1 MLLAGFIMHIQ
12 AFRIFCDLAELKS
25 FSKTAQKYLLSQSAV
40 SQQLAQLEL
49 DFKCQLVN
57 RKKRPIELTKAGLLL
72 QKTALEI
79 IESYENFKNE
89 LNSLKSL
96 TESCINLGA
105 IFSIGMHALPDYV
118 KKFMVKYPKVLVN
131 IDYFSAEKIYKLILE
146 GDLDIGLVAVP
157 KRDKRLEVYDF
168 LDEPLVMVCSPKHH
182 LAENTNIDIHK
193 IQFERFIG
201 FQKDVP
207 TRLWIDGILK
217 RYSILVSP
225 VMEFDNIETIKRAV
239 EINSGISILPKTAIL
254 QELKSNT
261 IKAVNFSNED
271 FTRPTG
277 IIVRKDK
284 ILGQAGRFFIE
295 LLRKKTV

>member
-1 MLLAGFIMHIQ
+1 MHIET
-12 AFRIFCDLAELKS
+12 FKIFCDLAELKS
-25 FSKTAQKYLLSQSAV
+25 FSKTAQKNLLSQSAI
-40 SQQLAQLEL
+40 SQQLSQLEL
-49 DFKCQLVN
+49 DYKCQLIN

-79 IESYENFKNE
+79 IETYERFKSE
-89 LNSLKSL
+89 LNSLKTS
-96 TESCINLGA
+96 TENSISVGA

-118 KKFMVKYPKVLVN
+118 KKFMVKYPNVHVN
-131 IDYFSAEKIYKLILE
+131 IDYFSAETIYELVLE
-146 GDLDIGLVAVP
+146 GDLDVGLVAIP
-157 KRDKRLEVYDF
+157 KRDKRLDVYDF
-168 LDEPLVMVCSPKHH
+168 QDESLVLVCSPKHH

-193 IQFERFIG
+193 LQFERFIS

-207 TRLWIDGILK
+207 TRLWIDSILQ
-217 RYSILVSP
+217 RYSIVVNS

-239 EINSGISILPKTAIL
+239 EINSGISILPKTTIL
-254 QELKSNT
+254 QELNSNT
-261 IKAVNFSNED
+261 ITAINFSNED

-295 LLRKKTV
+295 LLRRKTV